1 MGSSENL
8 LKAVINRLSLRLGA
22 RMVNTAAEISDIAKE
37 APDRLKAEWE
47 VLKEEIITEANRL
60 ELENQEK
67 AQQESSQKNSE
78 FNHQKSTIDQI
89 RSKVLK
95 LTREIE
101 DRS

>member
-1 MGSSENL
+1 MSSSENL
-8 LKAVINRLSLRLGA
+8 VKAVINRLSLRLGE
-22 RMVNTAAEISDIAKE
+22 RMVSTAAEISDIAKE

-47 VLKEEIITEANRL
+47 VFKDEIIAEANRL
-60 ELENQEK
+60 ELKDKEE
-67 AQQESSQKNSE
+67 AQQKSSQQNSE
-78 FNHQKSTIDQI
+78 FNQPKSKIDQL